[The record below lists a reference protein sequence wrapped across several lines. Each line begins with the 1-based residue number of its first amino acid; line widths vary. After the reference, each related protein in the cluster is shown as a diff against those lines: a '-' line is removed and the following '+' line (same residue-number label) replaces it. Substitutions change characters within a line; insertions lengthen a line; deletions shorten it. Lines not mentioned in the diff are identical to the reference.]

1 MAQTVS
7 EEKENTLEI
16 TGFDLE
22 KQNLHAL
29 NFFEDQ
35 SSVQIL
41 PPQSRDKE
49 AEIELN
55 IAVEQANESLELI
68 KIPMVQNNFG
78 SFS

>member
-1 MAQTVS
+1 MAQTIS
-7 EEKENTLEI
+7 EEKEYTLEI
-16 TGFDLE
+16 SGFDLE

-41 PPQSRDKE
+41 PPLLKERE

-55 IAVEQANESLELI
+55 LAVEQANETLELI
-68 KIPMVQNNFG
+68 
-78 SFS
+78 